1 MALRP
6 EFPMGTLAEQDAYN
20 AYANQLDDVTM
31 DIAAHVF
38 MVSRPPSHDHRRASH
53 IQVDMRVLV
62 PVHDPRGPELARRIG
77 EMLRDLRLTG
87 MEG

>member
-20 AYANQLDDVTM
+20 AYANEDMGCNVHRDV
-31 DIAAHVF
+31 VEL